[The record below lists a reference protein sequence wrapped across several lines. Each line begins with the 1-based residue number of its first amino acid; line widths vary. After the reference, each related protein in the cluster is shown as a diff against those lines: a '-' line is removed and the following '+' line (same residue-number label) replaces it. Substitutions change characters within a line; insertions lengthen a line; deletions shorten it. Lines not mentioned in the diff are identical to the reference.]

1 MSKLKL
7 SELPDDVEVSRE
19 YIHTTYTVAE
29 LKREL
34 LELNEPHHEH
44 KDWAVI
50 SRETWRPCA
59 ESMIESYIDN
69 SADDMYEDA
78 DESMRDG
85 IGTDEV
91 IAAVQ
96 AVLDAAMPDGLGY
109 WTFGKDVEIDIF
121 PPTE

>member
-1 MSKLKL
+1 
-7 SELPDDVEVSRE
+7 
-19 YIHTTYTVAE
+19 VAE
-29 LKREL
+29 LKHEIL
-34 LELNEPHHEH
+34 VLKAPHHERN
-44 KDWAVI
+44 DWAVI
-50 SRETWRPCA
+50 SRETWKPCA

-96 AVLDAAMPDGLGY
+96 AILDAAMPGGLGY

-121 PPTE
+121 PPKEI